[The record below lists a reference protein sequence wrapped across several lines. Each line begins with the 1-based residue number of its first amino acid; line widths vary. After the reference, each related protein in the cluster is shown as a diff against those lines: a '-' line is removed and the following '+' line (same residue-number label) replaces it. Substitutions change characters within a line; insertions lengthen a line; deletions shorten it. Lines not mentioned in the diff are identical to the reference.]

1 MRAVKVGPQPRSGV
15 RVEVRNLV
23 KIYRYKGG
31 EVQALKGITATFPPG
46 VMTCVMGPSGS
57 GKTTLLN
64 LIGGVDI
71 PTGGEVLV
79 GNVQVHMLRGEHLD
93 RFRLDNVGFVFQA
106 LNLIPSLTA
115 LENVI
120 LPMTMAG
127 VSRGK
132 ARARALKLLKL
143 VGLEGK
149 EGRYPEELSGGE
161 QQRVA
166 VAVALANNPPV
177 ILADEPTAEL
187 DAENARV
194 VTNLLLRLA
203 REEGKTVILS
213 THDPR
218 VAVKADRI
226 LRLEDGRIVGEHRP
240 LDLESVLGGS
250 GGGAAQVGLAEVI
263 KVKMAAIE
271 REIDE
276 LTTLFRRGE
285 VGLEE
290 FYSRLTRLKAVKEG
304 LKELL
309 TSVGVE

>member
-1 MRAVKVGPQPRSGV
+1 MSAVKVGPQPRSGV
-15 RVEVRNLV
+15 KVEVRNLV

-31 EVQALKGITATFPPG
+31 EVQALKGVTATFPPG

-71 PTGGEVLV
+71 PTGGEVRV
-79 GNVQVHMLRGEHLD
+79 GNVHVHMLRGEHLD
-93 RFRLDNVGFVFQA
+93 RFRLDNIGFVFQA

-115 LENVI
+115 LENVV

-127 VSRGK
+127 VKRGD
-132 ARARALKLLKL
+132 ARAKALKLLKL

-149 EGRYPEELSGGE
+149 ESRYPEELSGGE

-166 VAVALANNPPV
+166 IAVALANNPPV

-187 DAENARV
+187 DAENARA

-226 LRLEDGRIVGEHRP
+226 LRLEDGKLIGEYRP
-240 LDLESVLGGS
+240 LDLESMGTKEGTT
-250 GGGAAQVGLAEVI
+250 QVGLAEI
-263 KVKMAAIE
+263 VKMKIVVID

-276 LTTLFRRGE
+276 LTASFRRGE
-285 VGLEE
+285 ISIDE
-290 FYSRLTRLKAVKEG
+290 FYARLTRLKAVREA
-304 LKELL
+304 LRELL
-309 TSVGVE
+309 TSIGTE

>member
-1 MRAVKVGPQPRSGV
+1 MSTVKVGPQPRSGV
-15 RVEVRNLV
+15 KVEVRNLV

-31 EVQALKGITATFPPG
+31 EVQALKGVTATFPPG

-71 PTGGEVLV
+71 PTGGEVRV
-79 GNVQVHMLRGEHLD
+79 GSVHVHMLRGEHLD
-93 RFRLDNVGFVFQA
+93 RFRLDNIGFVFQA

-115 LENVI
+115 LENVV

-132 ARARALKLLKL
+132 ARARALELLKL

-149 EGRYPEELSGGE
+149 ENRYPEELSGGE

-166 VAVALANNPPV
+166 IAVALANDPPV

-194 VTNLLLRLA
+194 VTNLLLKLA

-226 LRLEDGRIVGEHRP
+226 LRLEDGKLIGEYRP
-240 LDLESVLGGS
+240 LDLESM
-250 GGGAAQVGLAEVI
+250 GAKEGTTQVGLAEV
-263 KVKMAAIE
+263 VKMKIAVIDK
-271 REIDE
+271 EIDE
-276 LTTLFRRGE
+276 LTASFRRGE
-285 VGLEE
+285 VSLEE
-290 FYSRLTRLKAVKEG
+290 FYTKLTRLKAVREA
-304 LKELL
+304 LRELL
-309 TSVGVE
+309 TSIGTE

>member
-1 MRAVKVGPQPRSGV
+1 MSTVRVGPQPRSGV

-31 EVQALKGITATFPPG
+31 EVQALKGITATFPPR

-64 LIGGVDI
+64 LIGGVDV
-71 PTGGEVLV
+71 PTGGEVRV
-79 GNVQVHMLRGEHLD
+79 GNVHVHMLRGEHLD
-93 RFRLDNVGFVFQA
+93 RFRLDNIGFVFQA

-115 LENVI
+115 LENVV

-127 VSRGK
+127 VRRGK
-132 ARARALKLLKL
+132 ARAKAVELLKL

-166 VAVALANNPPV
+166 IAVALANDPPV

-187 DAENARV
+187 DAENARA

-203 REEGKTVILS
+203 KEEGKTVILS

-226 LRLEDGRIVGEHRP
+226 LRLEDGKLIGEYRP
-240 LDLESVLGGS
+240 LDLESMGTEEGTT
-250 GGGAAQVGLAEVI
+250 QVGLAEI
-263 KVKMAAIE
+263 VKMKIAVID

-276 LTTLFRRGE
+276 LTASFRKGE
-285 VGLEE
+285 VSLEE
-290 FYSRLTRLKAVKEG
+290 FYAKLTRLKAVREA
-304 LKELL
+304 LRELL
-309 TSVGVE
+309 TSIGTE

>member
-1 MRAVKVGPQPRSGV
+1 MGTVKAGPQPRSGV
-15 RVEVRNLV
+15 KVEVRNLV

-31 EVQALKGITATFPPG
+31 EVQALKGVTATFPPG

-79 GNVQVHMLRGEHLD
+79 GNVHVHMLRGEHLD
-93 RFRLDNVGFVFQA
+93 RFRLDNIGFVFQA

-115 LENVI
+115 LENVV

-132 ARARALKLLKL
+132 ARARALELLKL

-166 VAVALANNPPV
+166 IAVALANNPPV

-194 VTNLLLRLA
+194 VTNLLLKLA

-226 LRLEDGRIVGEHRP
+226 LRLEDGKLIGEYRP
-240 LDLESVLGGS
+240 LDLESMGTEEGTT
-250 GGGAAQVGLAEVI
+250 QVGLAEV
-263 KVKMAAIE
+263 VKMKIAVIDK
-271 REIDE
+271 EIDE
-276 LTTLFRRGE
+276 LTASFRKGE
-285 VGLEE
+285 VDLEE
-290 FYSRLTRLKAVKEG
+290 FYARLTRLKAVREA
-304 LKELL
+304 LRELL
-309 TSVGVE
+309 TSIGTE

>member
-1 MRAVKVGPQPRSGV
+1 VSTVRVGPQPRSGV

-31 EVQALKGITATFPPG
+31 EVQALKGITATFPPR

-64 LIGGVDI
+64 LIGGVDV
-71 PTGGEVLV
+71 PTGGEVRV
-79 GNVQVHMLRGEHLD
+79 GNVHVHMLRGEHLD
-93 RFRLDNVGFVFQA
+93 RFRLDNIGFVFQA

-115 LENVI
+115 LENVV

-127 VSRGK
+127 VRRGK
-132 ARARALKLLKL
+132 ARAKAVELLKL

-166 VAVALANNPPV
+166 IAVALANDPPV

-187 DAENARV
+187 DAENARA

-203 REEGKTVILS
+203 KEEGKTVILS

-226 LRLEDGRIVGEHRP
+226 LRLEDGKLIGEYRP
-240 LDLESVLGGS
+240 LDLESMGTEEGTT
-250 GGGAAQVGLAEVI
+250 QVGLAEI
-263 KVKMAAIE
+263 VKMKIAVID

-276 LTTLFRRGE
+276 LTASFRKGE
-285 VGLEE
+285 VSLEE
-290 FYSRLTRLKAVKEG
+290 FYAKLTRLKAVREA
-304 LKELL
+304 LRELL
-309 TSVGVE
+309 TSIGTE

>member
-1 MRAVKVGPQPRSGV
+1 MSAVKAGPQPRSGV

-71 PTGGEVLV
+71 PTGGEVRV
-79 GNVQVHMLRGEHLD
+79 GSVLVHMLRGEHLD
-93 RFRLDNVGFVFQA
+93 RFRLDNIGFVFQA

-115 LENVI
+115 LENVT

-127 VSRGK
+127 ISRGK
-132 ARARALKLLKL
+132 ARTRALELLKL

-149 EGRYPEELSGGE
+149 ESRYPEELSGGE

-166 VAVALANNPPV
+166 IAVALANNPPV

-226 LRLEDGRIVGEHRP
+226 LRLEDGRLIGEYRP
-240 LDLESVLGGS
+240 LDLESMGTKEGTT
-250 GGGAAQVGLAEVI
+250 QVGLAEIVKTKIAVI
-263 KVKMAAIE
+263 D

-276 LTTLFRRGE
+276 LTASFRRGE
-285 VGLEE
+285 VSLEE
-290 FYSRLTRLKAVKEG
+290 FYARLTRLKAVREA
-304 LKELL
+304 LRELL
-309 TSVGVE
+309 TSIGTE

>member
-1 MRAVKVGPQPRSGV
+1 VKVGPQPRSGV
-15 RVEVRNLV
+15 KVEVRNLV

-31 EVQALKGITATFPPG
+31 EVQALKGVTATFLPG

-71 PTGGEVLV
+71 PTGGEVRV
-79 GNVQVHMLRGEHLD
+79 GDVHVHMLRGEYLD
-93 RFRLDNVGFVFQA
+93 RFRLDNIGFVFQA

-115 LENVI
+115 LENVV

-132 ARARALKLLKL
+132 AKARALELLEL
-143 VGLEGK
+143 VGLKGK

-187 DAENARV
+187 DAENARA

-226 LRLEDGRIVGEHRP
+226 LRLEDGKLIGEYRP
-240 LDLESVLGGS
+240 LDLESMGTKEGTT
-250 GGGAAQVGLAEVI
+250 QVGLAEV
-263 KVKMAAIE
+263 VKMKIAVLDK
-271 REIDE
+271 EIDE
-276 LTTLFRRGE
+276 LTASFRKGE
-285 VGLEE
+285 LSLEE
-290 FYSRLTRLKAVKEG
+290 FYAKLTRLKAVREA

-309 TSVGVE
+309 TSIGTE